1 MSWSDARASLNSAS
15 VGTTNVNGTVI
26 DLLTV
31 TAYVTADIS

>member
-26 DLLTV
+26 DLLV
-31 TAYVTADIS
+31 